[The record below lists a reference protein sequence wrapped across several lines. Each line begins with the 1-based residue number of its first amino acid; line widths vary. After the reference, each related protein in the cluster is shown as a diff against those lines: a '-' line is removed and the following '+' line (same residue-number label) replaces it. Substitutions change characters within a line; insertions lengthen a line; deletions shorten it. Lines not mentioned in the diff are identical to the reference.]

1 MQTKFALKDCPLT
14 FIYDDLINAG
24 LGSDYD
30 PAFCGVFSYGIIQA
44 VIRSKRREYLGYVLD
59 DTHGALAKLFAAAD
73 AGEVTDPEQLTVV
86 NWLRADGG
94 DIIESYRAD
103 NCCKQRDVYRAAIKL
118 AQLALACQV
127 NFDAGIHNDDVE
139 YIQYYIECLRG
150 DDGIDWILDSVCS
163 LAGYVGIKI
172 PRVHGREC
180 MESILEDMPHN
191 LCLCE
196 MYMQGIYDLTF
207 TDLDEIMNEL
217 RQYYQSIN

>member
-1 MQTKFALKDCPLT
+1 MQTKFALKDCPLI

-30 PAFCGVFSYGIIQA
+30 PFFYGVFSYGVIRG
-44 VIRSKRREYLGYVLD
+44 VIRSKRREYFGFVLD

-73 AGEVTDPEQLTVV
+73 AGEVTDPEQLAVV

-94 DIIESYRAD
+94 DVIESYRLD
-103 NCCKQRDVYRAAIKL
+103 DKCKPRDVYRAAIKL

-127 NFDAGIHNDDVE
+127 CFDAGKSDDDVE
-139 YIQYYIECLRG
+139 YTQYYIECLRG
-150 DDGIDWILDSVCS
+150 DDEIDWILDSACS
-163 LAGYVGIKI
+163 LAEQVGTKI
-172 PRVHGREC
+172 PRAHDRDC
-180 MESILEDMPHN
+180 MVSILKDMPYN
-191 LCLCE
+191 LSLCE

-217 RQYYQSIN
+217 RQYY